1 MTISR
6 NLSLVGT
13 NASSNGTV
21 SITSGTSQASTSG
34 TSIDFT
40 GIPSWVKKITVMF
53 NGVSSNGSSAKLIQ
67 LGTSGGVQTTSYNS
81 ASGYMGAS
89 SAFSSFTTGIGIN
102 SIGAANIIH
111 GSIIFSL
118 QNTSDNT
125 WVAQGTLALSDA
137 AYNLITAG
145 SKTLS
150 ALLTTIRITT
160 TNGTDAFD
168 AGSVNILYE

>member
-1 MTISR
+1 VTISR

-21 SITSGTSQASTSG
+21 SITSGTAVASTSG
-34 TSIDFT
+34 TSINFT
-40 GIPSWVKKITVMF
+40 DIPSWVKRITIMF

-67 LGTSGGVQTTSYNS
+67 LGTSGGVQTTSYNCT
-81 ASGYMGAS
+81 SGYMGAS
-89 SAFSSFTTGIGIN
+89 SAFASFTTGIGIN

-118 QNTSDNT
+118 QNTSDNS
-125 WVAQGTLALSDA
+125 WVAQGVVGLTDA
-137 AYNLITAG
+137 AYNIITAG

-160 TNGTDAFD
+160 VNGTDAFD
-168 AGSVNILYE
+168 AGSINILYE